1 MQIGRKFAAE
11 RARKRLGKSHV
22 DIRIFSAIY
31 LRALLSNDAFKLSRS
46 IEIIIIFIYGLRIF
60 LFK

>member
-31 LRALLSNDAFKLSRS
+31 PRALLRNDALNSSRS
-46 IEIIIIFIYGLRIF
+46 VEVIILFARI
-60 LFK
+60 LKVV